1 MNTNNSNNINNNNN
15 TLFNSN
21 NINNNNNNNIIPQ
34 IENFQLPTSLTNAF
48 EEDTDS
54 DMAFDSDDD
63 FEDLENYDLSDDN
76 NDNEMNE
83 EDFDSDQNSNN
94 NNINNNSN
102 NPKSKSK
109 STKSTE
115 PKEKKPPNA
124 FILFTMDKRK
134 ELRINNPELTNAM
147 VSSLLG
153 KEWKE
158 LHPSEK
164 KKYVEKAATFKK

>member
-1 MNTNNSNNINNNNN
+1 MNT
-15 TLFNSN
+15 
-21 NINNNNNNNIIPQ
+21 NNNNNNLFSNNINPPIIPQ
-34 IENFQLPTSLTNAF
+34 VESFQLPTSLTNAF

-54 DMAFDSDDD
+54 DMALDSDDD
-63 FEDLENYDLSDDN
+63 LENLDNYDLSDDN
-76 NDNEMNE
+76 DYDDNENE
-83 EDFDSDQNSNN
+83 TTDENFDIDNNNGSNNNSNN
-94 NNINNNSN
+94 NNNS
-102 NPKSKSK
+102 KSKSK
-109 STKSTE
+109 SKSAE